1 MIGETI
7 NAPYAEKFTVSNVFS
22 SDMVVQRGEH
32 IRVWGFADASENGH
46 KVSGEFMGMFAEAL
60 IENGAWT
67 LTFGARLN
75 ACAEQGN
82 SMRIYTDKT
91 AFVFENVLV
100 GDVFMVIGQSNVAYS
115 MAAHRAA
122 VPEAERGGVGYDVP
136 STPIRLHYNSLMQET
151 GVTRGT
157 EEVCAELRN
166 RETWKRADA
175 AAVQDFSALGYLFA
189 AEYAR
194 ATGVPVG
201 VIEIDG
207 NGQPIGAFLPNSVAE
222 ATGSDKWSEQKGYYV
237 TSGCNGDAARY
248 MDNHYMYPFE
258 KYAMA
263 GLVWYQGE
271 SDCAPGLAEV
281 SRTSWRRS

>member
-46 KVSGEFMGMFAEAL
+46 KVSGEFMGMFAEAR

-82 SMRIYTDKT
+82 SMRIYTDRT

-175 AAVQDFSALGYLFA
+175 AADFHGKRGLPHDALNDGDVFGH
-189 AEYAR
+189 AR
-194 ATGVPVG
+194 ARTVEVDNVNPGGTLGLELPRLFNGVV
-201 VIEIDG
+201 VIDRHLGIIPLGKAHGAAFQDIDCREKVHVSAFLSE
-207 NGQPIGAFLPNSVAE
+207 IGA
-222 ATGSDKWSEQKGYYV
+222 AT
-237 TSGCNGDAARY
+237 A
-248 MDNHYMYPFE
+248 
-258 KYAMA
+258 
-263 GLVWYQGE
+263 
-271 SDCAPGLAEV
+271 
-281 SRTSWRRS
+281 

>member
-46 KVSGEFMGMFAEAL
+46 KVSGEFMGMFAEAR

-136 STPIRLHYNSLMQET
+136 STPIRLH
-151 GVTRGT
+151 
-157 EEVCAELRN
+157 
-166 RETWKRADA
+166 
-175 AAVQDFSALGYLFA
+175 
-189 AEYAR
+189 
-194 ATGVPVG
+194 
-201 VIEIDG
+201 
-207 NGQPIGAFLPNSVAE
+207 
-222 ATGSDKWSEQKGYYV
+222 
-237 TSGCNGDAARY
+237 
-248 MDNHYMYPFE
+248 
-258 KYAMA
+258 
-263 GLVWYQGE
+263 
-271 SDCAPGLAEV
+271 
-281 SRTSWRRS
+281 

>member
-46 KVSGEFMGMFAEAL
+46 KVSGEFMGMFAEAR

-82 SMRIYTDKT
+82 SMRIYTDRT

-136 STPIRLHYNSLMQET
+136 STPIRLHYNSLTQET

-175 AAVQDFSALGYLFA
+175 AAHFNFGVLSDFFDHFTNERRIHGLARLGAVQIHDMDALGTQIRPLTGLINRVFVVNRDVVFQIA
-189 AEYAR
+189 LTQTH
-194 ATGVPVG
+194 ATPLLQ
-201 VIEIDG
+201 IDCR
-207 NGQPIGAFLPNSVAE
+207 N
-222 ATGSDKWSEQKGYYV
+222 
-237 TSGCNGDAARY
+237 
-248 MDNHYMYPFE
+248 
-258 KYAMA
+258 
-263 GLVWYQGE
+263 
-271 SDCAPGLAEV
+271 
-281 SRTSWRRS
+281 

>member
-82 SMRIYTDKT
+82 SMRIYTDRT

-122 VPEAERGGVGYDVP
+122 VPETERGGVGYDVP

-175 AAVQDFSALGYLFA
+175 AADLDFEA
-189 AEYAR
+189 AQL
-194 ATGVPVG
+194 
-201 VIEIDG
+201 G
-207 NGQPIGAFLPNSVAE
+207 NGGNRLQIGCGVVLGAVQIDDMQILRTCV
-222 ATGSDKWSEQKGYYV
+222 DKLLRL
-237 TSGCNGDAARY
+237 GDGVCVVDGHPVVIALIKP
-248 MDNHYMYPFE
+248 H
-258 KYAMA
+258 
-263 GLVWYQGE
+263 
-271 SDCAPGLAEV
+271 GLAAAQV
-281 SRTSWRRS
+281 NGGV

>member
-46 KVSGEFMGMFAEAL
+46 KVSGEFMGMFAEAR

-82 SMRIYTDKT
+82 SMRIYTDRT

-136 STPIRLHYNSLMQET
+136 STPIRLHYNSLTQET

-175 AAVQDFSALGYLFA
+175 AAVQDFSAA
-189 AEYAR
+189 NR
-194 ATGVPVG
+194 
-201 VIEIDG
+201 
-207 NGQPIGAFLPNSVAE
+207 
-222 ATGSDKWSEQKGYYV
+222 
-237 TSGCNGDAARY
+237 
-248 MDNHYMYPFE
+248 
-258 KYAMA
+258 
-263 GLVWYQGE
+263 
-271 SDCAPGLAEV
+271 
-281 SRTSWRRS
+281 

>member
-82 SMRIYTDKT
+82 SMRIYTDRT

-194 ATGVPVG
+194 GDRRTGRGDRDRRKRTADRRLPAQQRGGGDRQRQMVGAEGLLRHVRLQRRCGAVYVQPLYVPV
-201 VIEIDG
+201 
-207 NGQPIGAFLPNSVAE
+207 
-222 ATGSDKWSEQKGYYV
+222 
-237 TSGCNGDAARY
+237 
-248 MDNHYMYPFE
+248 
-258 KYAMA
+258 
-263 GLVWYQGE
+263 
-271 SDCAPGLAEV
+271 
-281 SRTSWRRS
+281 